1 MIRPAQ
7 SRDAAIVPAFV
18 HEASGHWIPRLGR
31 VPGLI
36 KDDYAR
42 HIAAH
47 QLWVLEVAGEIV
59 GLVVLEE
66 QPQHL
71 LLENVAV
78 LPREQGKGYGQSLVT
93 FAEQEAVKRCFAELQ
108 LCTNVR
114 MVENIAIYQ
123 HLGFT
128 KIGRISGEGFE
139 QICLAKR
146 VPDDGEAPSPP
157 KP

>member
-1 MIRPAQ
+1 M
-7 SRDAAIVPAFV
+7 
-18 HEASGHWIPRLGR
+18 
-31 VPGLI
+31 
-36 KDDYAR
+36 
-42 HIAAH
+42 
-47 QLWVLEVAGEIV
+47 
-59 GLVVLEE
+59 LEE

-78 LPREQGKGYGQSLVT
+78 LPREGYGQSLIA
-93 FAEQEAVKRCFAELQ
+93 FAEQEAVRRGFAELQ

-114 MVENIAIYQ
+114 MVENIAIHQ